1 MEGKIMAT
9 MVVRLHEADNPLA
22 PRGEVVGH
30 YSEDEVMVRWDNQPG
45 LSCEYQDELTPVGET
60 ARAAEHEAGGAEHRA
75 WCAGPGAHRDG
86 GNR

>member
-1 MEGKIMAT
+1 MAT

-45 LSCEYQDELTPVGET
+45 LSCEYQDELTPV
-60 ARAAEHEAGGAEHRA
+60 RN
-75 WCAGPGAHRDG
+75 G
-86 GNR
+86 GNDGSELVGSGSD